1 MLYSTSDLPIPTLP
15 EKVNMSIPNKN
26 NSNKSDTPNKLN
38 SNNSNTNG
46 NNYSNNTNITR
57 PEKIVAIA
65 ESSATALNSS
75 SVVRSR
81 EKQEKAPV
89 EVLPIQQFGNTDLK
103 PYKEPYP
110 NPNLQLFQQPTK
122 PTQQQQHT
130 DYQPNP
136 NRYQN
141 LIMNNHHTHMQLPP
155 QLDVQK
161 IPLKVYSSNH
171 ESSVDLFDFRTENS
185 IVSSSTKNAQ
195 EPKYLLKQSLSER
208 QRMTKN
214 SGNIL
219 MKAICF
225 INVYLK

>member
-1 MLYSTSDLPIPTLP
+1 
-15 EKVNMSIPNKN
+15 
-26 NSNKSDTPNKLN
+26 
-38 SNNSNTNG
+38 
-46 NNYSNNTNITR
+46 
-57 PEKIVAIA
+57 
-65 ESSATALNSS
+65 
-75 SVVRSR
+75 
-81 EKQEKAPV
+81 
-89 EVLPIQQFGNTDLK
+89 
-103 PYKEPYP
+103 
-110 NPNLQLFQQPTK
+110 
-122 PTQQQQHT
+122 
-130 DYQPNP
+130 
-136 NRYQN
+136 
-141 LIMNNHHTHMQLPP
+141 MQLPP